1 MVEENEGHSGD
12 QNHIH
17 SGGEEEEGRTGFSPG
32 LMIRGSNS
40 EANYTSSSR
49 AFSHPVVPLPVRKVR
64 VSFDLWDLRSF
75 SDEQSVVNDCRRPPN
90 FWHSPNEL
98 VIVAEDH
105 TTTDLVPFRG
115 FQSTFTERYLTANH
129 SSTP

>member
-12 QNHIH
+12 QNHVH
-17 SGGEEEEGRTGFSPG
+17 SGGEEKEDRAGFSPAS
-32 LMIRGSNS
+32 MIRGSKLK
-40 EANYTSSSR
+40 ANYTSSSR
-49 AFSHPVVPLPVRKVR
+49 AFSHPVVPLSVRKVR

-75 SDEQSVVNDCRRPPN
+75 SDGQSVVNDCRRLPN
-90 FWHSPNEL
+90 CWHSPNEL

-115 FQSTFTERYLTANH
+115 FLLKAIHLY
-129 SSTP
+129 